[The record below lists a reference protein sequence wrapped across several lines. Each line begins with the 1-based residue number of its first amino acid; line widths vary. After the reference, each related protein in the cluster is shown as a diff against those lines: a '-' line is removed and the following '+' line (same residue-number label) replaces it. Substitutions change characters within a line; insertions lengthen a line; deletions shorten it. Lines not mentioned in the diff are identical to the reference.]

1 MKIKII
7 ISFVIATIL
16 ISCISVP
23 KETVSLSKE
32 IGDDLVTLQ
41 NAQRNV
47 IELYYGKIKE
57 DITVFVDDVYA
68 PFMIHYVLKVELEK
82 YKKGAPSLF
91 TSITNAGETGGK
103 AQTAAAL
110 SNMQEFLEA
119 ANSKIQFKRNEL
131 LTPIIKQEKEI
142 IGTINT
148 SYANVMYANSTI
160 TNYLISVKKTKESQ
174 EEALSLIGLKGSDT
188 LVTNSLV
195 KVSEIVDNALKKG
208 KEIDIKSDD
217 AYSKMEELS
226 KQIKKLTTKN

>member
-16 ISCISVP
+16 ISCISIP
-23 KETVSLSKE
+23 KETVSLSQE

-68 PFMIHYVLKVELEK
+68 PFIIHYVLKVELKK
-82 YKKGAPSLF
+82 YKKGEPSLY

-119 ANSKIQFKRNEL
+119 ANSKFSLKEMNYL
-131 LTPIIKQEKEI
+131 LT
-142 IGTINT
+142 
-148 SYANVMYANSTI
+148 
-160 TNYLISVKKTKESQ
+160 L
-174 EEALSLIGLKGSDT
+174 
-188 LVTNSLV
+188 
-195 KVSEIVDNALKKG
+195 
-208 KEIDIKSDD
+208 
-217 AYSKMEELS
+217 
-226 KQIKKLTTKN
+226 

>member
-1 MKIKII
+1 
-7 ISFVIATIL
+7 
-16 ISCISVP
+16 
-23 KETVSLSKE
+23 
-32 IGDDLVTLQ
+32 
-41 NAQRNV
+41 
-47 IELYYGKIKE
+47 
-57 DITVFVDDVYA
+57 
-68 PFMIHYVLKVELEK
+68 
-82 YKKGAPSLF
+82 
-91 TSITNAGETGGK
+91 
-103 AQTAAAL
+103 
-110 SNMQEFLEA
+110 MQEFLEA

-195 KVSEIVDNALKKG
+195 KVSKIVDNALKKG

-226 KQIKKLTTKN
+226 NQIKKLTTKN